1 MAIYEITET
10 ELRSI
15 ETTSFADAGFREREH
30 LQQLLKMQID
40 VIAPDTL
47 VISEEFGN
55 WDDSQRRIDL
65 LGVDKHANL
74 VVIELKRTRDGGHM
88 DLQAIRY
95 AAMVSNMTFDG
106 AVSAFGRYLDEPGK
120 EDDARERLL
129 EFLEWEEE
137 NEGQFAQE
145 VRIVL
150 ASAEF
155 SKEITTSVLWLNDHG
170 LDIRCIRL
178 LPYRDGDKTLLDV
191 QQVIPLPEA
200 EEYQIRVR
208 DKARQERVHKR
219 RSRKMTRYDVV
230 IGNETF
236 SRLPKRRAIYQ
247 VIRHLCDSGVDPEEI
262 RSAIFWKEKILMY
275 DLEGN
280 LQSDEFKKKLT
291 AIYKSENRSGR
302 PMYFMKN
309 DELIRANGKTY
320 ALHNLWGQR
329 TAEAIDLL
337 LEKFPGHDISYRE
350 SPAE

>member
-15 ETTSFADAGFREREH
+15 ETTNFADAGFREREH

-40 VIAPDTL
+40 VIAPDVL

-65 LGVDKHANL
+65 LGIDKHANL

-95 AAMVSNMTFDG
+95 AAMVSNMTFNG
-106 AVSAFGRYLDEPGK
+106 AVSAFSRYLDELEK

-137 NEGQFAQE
+137 NEDRFAQE

-178 LPYRDGDKTLLDV
+178 LPYRDGDKTLLY
-191 QQVIPLPEA
+191 QHHPLKSL
-200 EEYQIRVR
+200 
-208 DKARQERVHKR
+208 DH
-219 RSRKMTRYDVV
+219 RSKV
-230 IGNETF
+230 
-236 SRLPKRRAIYQ
+236 
-247 VIRHLCDSGVDPEEI
+247 
-262 RSAIFWKEKILMY
+262 
-275 DLEGN
+275 
-280 LQSDEFKKKLT
+280 
-291 AIYKSENRSGR
+291 
-302 PMYFMKN
+302 
-309 DELIRANGKTY
+309 
-320 ALHNLWGQR
+320 
-329 TAEAIDLL
+329 
-337 LEKFPGHDISYRE
+337 
-350 SPAE
+350 SPQ